1 MGIKGLVNFLK
12 KSHPSIF
19 STVCADDLKNK
30 RLAID
35 TSIYMHRFTQDMLYP
50 THYINRFLE
59 FCLKMK
65 NNGIWFIFI
74 FDGKA
79 TIDKAATLLER
90 RKKKI
95 RRTELTNTRL
105 DSLQFDETKQ
115 CSELCSF
122 LNENDISNTIE
133 KTTCLLHNLNIVR
146 LRKLQTEKSLV
157 GVNRSFFY
165 RLESVFQKYG
175 IPFLNADCEA
185 EKAAAW
191 LASNNFVD
199 IVVSDDFDTIVCGA
213 PKMLCNWNPDVTD
226 ANFRNHDH
234 RDWENVRKGLASGDR
249 AAHCDLKTKYLNSS
263 LENARIINLE
273 SVLTETKLSYMQF
286 ATVCSFSGNDFSNPP
301 GFTGF
306 RRAFNYFRNKNSG
319 SNNVQ
324 SDRDRDIVQV
334 LQSAN
339 DSPSFSKVPCS
350 ELEYMFEKHYKMLF
364 KTQETRNIA
373 KKTFEAAC
381 FNFTNSKFPFF
392 RHLLAVCLNQQINLM
407 VSFFKKNQEASMVS
421 PPARMVSP
429 PARMVSPPACMI
441 SPPCETE
448 FLCVV
453 E

>member
-19 STVCADDLKNK
+19 STVCADDLRNK

-35 TSIYMHRFTQDMLYP
+35 TSIYMHRFTQDMQYP
-50 THYINRFLE
+50 THYLNRFLE

-65 NNGIWFIFI
+65 NSGISFIFI

-95 RRTELTNTRL
+95 RRLEMTNQRL
-105 DSLQFDETKQ
+105 DSLRVDETNLF
-115 CSELCSF
+115 SELSSF
-122 LNENDISNTIE
+122 LNENDITANIDRIMA
-133 KTTCLLHNLNIVR
+133 LLQSLNVIR
-146 LRKLQTEKSLV
+146 SRKLQIEKSLV

-165 RLESVFQKYG
+165 RLESIFQKYE

-213 PKMLCNWNPDVTD
+213 PKMLCNWNPDVSD
-226 ANFRNHDH
+226 ANFRNYET
-234 RDWENVRKGLASGDR
+234 RNWENVRSIFSSSNKIDNGD
-249 AAHCDLKTKYLNSS
+249 LVTKYINTSLVNS
-263 LENARIINLE
+263 RIVNLE

-286 ATVCSFSGNDFSNPP
+286 ATLCSFSGNDFSNPP

-306 RRAFNYFRNKNSG
+306 RRAFNYFRNKS
-319 SNNVQ
+319 SSTSPVQ
-324 SDRDRDIVQV
+324 TGRGIVHVQ
-334 LQSAN
+334 QP
-339 DSPSFSKVPCS
+339 DGDPPC

-392 RHLLAVCLNQQINLM
+392 RHLLAVCLYQQLNLTICN
-407 VSFFKKNQEASMVS
+407 SQKNKAARVNS
-421 PPARMVSP
+421 PTS
-429 PARMVSPPACMI
+429 
-441 SPPCETE
+441 
-448 FLCVV
+448 
-453 E
+453 